1 MLTLFKSLTVQLKK
15 WLPHQ
20 QLDQNEQKI
29 ATKLH
34 SCKHKVLLKTRPMQ
48 IERSCVICVMAVV
61 SLTGVLGHR
70 FYNQPQLNV
79 NTTAP
84 ETIKAPRA
92 ARVEDTKATLAN
104 RQTARKVT
112 TPVLMIDL
120 AVNRQIGQLLQ
131 KSLLQGNEL
140 RQIAG
145 DFPWAETSIL
155 STSTQVYL
163 RSCSDWEWQQVLAR
177 VNDNKSPFQAKNT
190 ASSSPQSINNDAIAA
205 AVTQLSAYR
214 FKATGQKFSTLIDT
228 ISQFRQRYAHALT
241 LSQLETATL
250 TTVYKSSLLNLSN
263 TDWEKTQTGI
273 RTSAELILAQGIA
286 PGLPSQILQEAV
298 NLQVRSHV
306 PPASVALATHILLTV
321 LKPNLKVDEA
331 QTERQSEQA
340 AAAVQ
345 PVFVRVKKGEVIVL
359 GGERISQTDFVLLDH
374 FGLSRRRI
382 NWWGLFGLGIMVTG
396 AVSIFD
402 LTARRFTPKLRQ
414 GDRLLILLLTLST
427 PLLIE
432 LGVPYTNLPAVG
444 LLLGNFYGFPLA
456 GAVVGMLSL
465 LLPIGVDVGWKH
477 LLTSAVGGMLA
488 SFMAG
493 RMRSRE
499 ELSLLGVTVGLT
511 EGLLCLVGGI
521 ILSATF
527 GLSWYFFVVRA
538 TFISLSG
545 LAWSIVALGLSP
557 YLENLF
563 DLVTPIRLAE
573 LANPNRPL
581 LKRLATQAPGTFQ
594 HTLFVATLAEAA
606 AKELGCNVELVRTG
620 TLYHDIGKLH
630 DPLAFIENQMGGVNK
645 HDQINDPWQ
654 SADIIKKHVTQGL
667 VMAHKYRLPTAI
679 RAFIPEHQGTM
690 QIVYFYHQAQA
701 IAQQDPSIVVQK
713 SDFSY
718 DGPIPQS
725 RETAIVMLADSC
737 EAALRTLQAGGK
749 PTSKEPSREEALAMV
764 NKILRSRWQ
773 ENQLVDSGLTREQID
788 SIANI
793 FVEVWQQFHHK
804 RIAYPKP
811 GRLG

>member
-1 MLTLFKSLTVQLKK
+1 MLTLFKSLNVQFKK

-20 QLDQNEQKI
+20 QLDQKEQV

-34 SCKHKVLLKTRPMQ
+34 CCKDKVLLKKSRSMQ
-48 IERSCVICVMAVV
+48 AQRSCVVCVMAVV

-84 ETIKAPRA
+84 ETIKAPRG

-104 RQTARKVT
+104 RQAARKVP

-131 KSLLQGNEL
+131 TSLDQGNEL

-155 STSTQVYL
+155 STSTQTYL
-163 RSCSDWEWQQVLAR
+163 RSCSDLQWQEVLAP
-177 VNDNKSPFQAKNT
+177 VNDNKNVPQGENT
-190 ASSSPQSINNDAIAA
+190 AKLNRTESIKNAQAA
-205 AVTQLSAYR
+205 AVSELSAYR
-214 FKATGQKFSTLIDT
+214 LKATGQKFSTLINS
-228 ISQFRQRYAHALT
+228 ISQARQRYAQALT
-241 LSQLETATL
+241 LSQLQTAKP
-250 TTVYKSSLLNLSN
+250 TTVYDSLLNLSN
-263 TDWEKTQTGI
+263 ADWEKTQTGI
-273 RTSAELILAQGIA
+273 HTSAERILAQGIS
-286 PGLPSQILQEAV
+286 PGLPPYILQQAV

-306 PPASVALATHILLTV
+306 PPATEELATEILLTV
-321 LKPNLKVDEA
+321 LKPNLKVDQL
-331 QTERQSEQA
+331 QTERLEEQA

-345 PVFVRVKKGEVIVL
+345 PVFVLVKKGQVIVKA
-359 GGERISQTDFVLLDH
+359 GERISQTHFVLLDH
-374 FGLSRRRI
+374 FGLSRRQI
-382 NWWGLFGLGIMVTG
+382 NWRILLGLSVIVTG
-396 AVSIFD
+396 AVGIFE
-402 LTARRFTPKLRQ
+402 LTARRFAPKLRQ
-414 GDRLLILLLTLST
+414 GDRLLVLLLTFST
-427 PLLIE
+427 PLLVE
-432 LGVPYTNLPAVG
+432 LGVPYTNLPAIG

-456 GAVVGMLSL
+456 GTVVGMLSL

-477 LLTSAVGGMLA
+477 LLTSAVGGMLG
-488 SFMAG
+488 SFLAG

-499 ELSLLGVTVGLT
+499 ELSRLGVSIGLT
-511 EGLLCLVGGI
+511 QGLLCLVAGI
-521 ILSATF
+521 ILSTTS
-527 GLSWYFFVVRA
+527 GLSWYFVVPA
-538 TFISLSG
+538 TLIGLSG

-630 DPLAFIENQMGGVNK
+630 DPLAFIENQMGAVNK
-645 HDQINDPWQ
+645 HDQINNPWQ

-667 VMAHKYRLPTAI
+667 VMARKYRLPTAI

-690 QIVYFYHQAQA
+690 QIAYFYHQAQQL
-701 IAQQDPSIVVQK
+701 AQQDPTISVQT

-737 EAALRTLQAGGK
+737 EAALRTLQATGK
-749 PTSKEPSREEALAMV
+749 PSSNQPSREEALAMV
-764 NKILRSRWQ
+764 NKILRSRWE
-773 ENQLVDSGLTREQID
+773 ENQLIDSGWTREQMD
-788 SIANI
+788 QIAQV
-793 FVEVWQQFHHK
+793 FVDVWQQFHHK
-804 RIAYPKP
+804 RIAYPKK
-811 GRLG
+811 G

>member
-1 MLTLFKSLTVQLKK
+1 MNRLTLFKSLTVQFKK
-15 WLPHQ
+15 WWQHQ
-20 QLDQNEQKI
+20 QLDRKEQI

-34 SCKHKVLLKTRPMQ
+34 SCKHKVLLKKSRPMQ
-48 IERSCVICVMAVV
+48 TKRSYVVCVMAVV

-84 ETIKAPRA
+84 ETIKAPKA
-92 ARVEDTKATLAN
+92 AQVEDTKATLAN
-104 RQTARKVT
+104 RQAARKVP

-120 AVNRQIGQLLQ
+120 AVNRQIGQQLQ
-131 KSLLQGNEL
+131 TSLNQGNEL
-140 RQIAG
+140 RKIAG
-145 DFPWAETSIL
+145 DFPWIETSIL
-155 STSTQVYL
+155 SASTKAYL
-163 RSCSDWEWQQVLAR
+163 RSCSDLQWQQVLAV
-177 VNDNKSPFQAKNT
+177 VNNNKSVLQGAVAAQLKGE
-190 ASSSPQSINNDAIAA
+190 SIKNDAQAT
-205 AVTQLSAYR
+205 AVSQLSAYR
-214 FKATGQKFSTLIDT
+214 LKATRQKFSSLINT
-228 ISQFRQRYAHALT
+228 ISHARQRYAQALT
-241 LSQLETATL
+241 KSQLGAATPTTAYT
-250 TTVYKSSLLNLSN
+250 SSLLNLSN
-263 TDWEKTQTGI
+263 ADWQKTQTGI
-273 RTSAELILAQGIA
+273 RTSGDRILAQGIS
-286 PGLPSQILQEAV
+286 PGLPLDILQAAV

-306 PPASVALATHILLTV
+306 PPASEELATEILLTV

-345 PVFVRVKKGEVIVL
+345 PVFVLVKKGEVIVK
-359 GGERISQTDFVLLDH
+359 GGERISQTQFVLLDH

-382 NWWGLFGLGIMVTG
+382 NWWGLVGLGVMVTG
-396 AVSIFD
+396 AVGIFE
-402 LTARRFTPKLRQ
+402 LTTQRFTPKLRQ
-414 GDRLLILLLTLST
+414 GDRLLVLLLTFTT

-432 LGVPYTNLPAVG
+432 LGVPYTNLPAIG

-456 GAVVGMLSL
+456 GTVVGMLSL
-465 LLPIGVDVGWKH
+465 LLPIGVDVSWRH
-477 LLTSAVGGMLA
+477 LLTSAVGGMLG
-488 SFMAG
+488 SFWAG
-493 RMRSRE
+493 KMRSRE
-499 ELSLLGVTVGLT
+499 ELSLLGVSVGLT
-511 EGLLCLVGGI
+511 QGLLCLLGGI
-521 ILSATF
+521 IVSTT
-527 GLSWYFFVVRA
+527 GLSWYFVVREA
-538 TFISLSG
+538 TFIGLSG

-573 LANPNRPL
+573 LASPNRPL

-606 AKELGCNVELVRTG
+606 AKKLGCNVELVRTG

-630 DPLAFIENQMGGVNK
+630 EPLAFIENQMGGVNK
-645 HDQINDPWQ
+645 HDQINDPWL

-667 VMAHKYRLPTAI
+667 VMARKYRLPTAI

-690 QIVYFYHQAQA
+690 QIAYFYHQAQQL
-701 IAQQDPSIVVQK
+701 AQQDPTISVQT

-725 RETAIVMLADSC
+725 QETAIVMLADSC

-749 PTSKEPSREEALAMV
+749 PTKEPSHEEALVMV

-788 SIANI
+788 SIAKI

-804 RIAYPKP
+804 RIAYPKKS
-811 GRLG
+811 